1 MACSVKEFVRQHEKE
16 LVDLTC
22 QITLIPAPSRHED
35 ARAAFCAQW
44 LRDRGAKD
52 VYIDADKNVVCPI
65 CQGRS
70 GKWIVVSAH
79 MDTVFP
85 FDTPLEIR
93 REGDRLY
100 CPGIGDDSA
109 NLAILMIGMR
119 WLLENPPVDNEYGIL
134 FVATAAEEIGSVGMR
149 GFVDRFGAENIYR
162 CYSFD
167 ACNNRLYIGTVNY
180 YKYVITVRTPGGHAL
195 GKFGMPSAIEELAK
209 VMLETSRNCREYIAQ
224 NELKRTTINVGTFHG
239 GERSNIIASEAQ
251 MLLELRSDT
260 LARMQV
266 LEGYLQDAMAHYR
279 SENVQIT
286 AERMADAAHW
296 STVEEAVMEELGKE
310 HYAMMHSFGLDPRIS
325 KACTDCRYPMHKGIP
340 SLDVGLCY
348 TVGPHTKEEYLV
360 PDSLPTG
367 LELLLTILQS
377 VL

>member
-134 FVATAAEEIGSVGMR
+134 FVATAAEEIGSVGM
-149 GFVDRFGAENIYR
+149 
-162 CYSFD
+162 
-167 ACNNRLYIGTVNY
+167 
-180 YKYVITVRTPGGHAL
+180 
-195 GKFGMPSAIEELAK
+195 M
-209 VMLETSRNCREYIAQ
+209 
-224 NELKRTTINVGTFHG
+224 
-239 GERSNIIASEAQ
+239 
-251 MLLELRSDT
+251 
-260 LARMQV
+260 
-266 LEGYLQDAMAHYR
+266 
-279 SENVQIT
+279 
-286 AERMADAAHW
+286 
-296 STVEEAVMEELGKE
+296 
-310 HYAMMHSFGLDPRIS
+310 
-325 KACTDCRYPMHKGIP
+325 
-340 SLDVGLCY
+340 
-348 TVGPHTKEEYLV
+348 
-360 PDSLPTG
+360 
-367 LELLLTILQS
+367 
-377 VL
+377 